1 MGLFSF
7 LNKGSIKAALRKG
20 AVIIDIRSA
29 QEYDRGRIPGSLNIP
44 VDRLSGHIERLRGFD
59 KPLVICGTDNTRIRQ
74 AIRKLKSEGFTEL
87 HDGGHWEKLFML
99 KSNLKI

>member
-7 LNKGSIKAALRKG
+7 LNKGPIKAALREG

-29 QEYDRGRIPGSLNIP
+29 QEYDQGRIPGSLNIP
-44 VDRLSGHIERLRGFD
+44 VDRLSGHIQRLKGFE
-59 KPLVICGTDNTRIRQ
+59 KPLIICGTDSTRIKQ
-74 AIRKLKSEGFTEL
+74 AIRKLKSEGFADL
-87 HDGGHWEKLFML
+87 YDGGDWAKLFML